1 MDDYWAIHQDRL
13 LCTSLVALGFLDPR
27 HSVISLPTLAILFF
41 SLRFVGLVDRLSC

>member
-13 LCTSLVALGFLDPR
+13 FCTSFVASGFLDPR
-27 HSVISLPTLAILFF
+27 HSFISLPTHTILF